1 MLQYIREFGQGW
13 RNYAQAWF
21 GRSPWRGLLTGA
33 PRPGRSPSPSRPPAR
48 VRAETPADATT
59 AVEAGRSLP
68 PDTYALVGTALELRG
83 VRYRNGGA
91 DPGGFDC
98 SGFTQYV
105 FARHGVKLP
114 RSVRDQFDKGTSV
127 RPEDVREGDLLFFS
141 IDGPGAS
148 HVAIAVGGD
157 TFVHAPSSSGV
168 VRVER
173 LASRYWANRF
183 VGARRIP

>member
-1 MLQYIREFGQGW
+1 MEKLRAGMVWAVALG
-13 RNYAQAWF
+13 ALGTLGTLSGGCA
-21 GRSPWRGLLTGA
+21 STGA
-33 PRPGRSPSPSRPPAR
+33 VPKPFPSPGSRP
-48 VRAETPADATT
+48 RAEAPADDAT
-59 AVEAGRSLP
+59 AAEPGRSLP
-68 PDTYALVGTALELRG
+68 PDTYALVGTALDLRG

-157 TFVHAPSSSGV
+157 SFVHAPSSSGV

>member
-1 MLQYIREFGQGW
+1 MVKLRAGMVWAVALG
-13 RNYAQAWF
+13 AL
-21 GRSPWRGLLTGA
+21 GLLSSACASTGA
-33 PRPGRSPSPSRPPAR
+33 VPKPFPTAGSRPRSEA
-48 VRAETPADATT
+48 PADGT

-105 FARHGVKLP
+105 FARHGVRLP
-114 RSVRDQFDKGTSV
+114 RSVRDQFDEGTSV
-127 RPEDVREGDLLFFS
+127 RPDDVREGDLLFFAT
-141 IDGPGAS
+141 DGPGAS

-157 TFVHAPSSSGV
+157 SFVHAPSSSGV

-173 LASRYWANRF
+173 MGSRYWSDRY
-183 VGARRIP
+183 VGARRVP